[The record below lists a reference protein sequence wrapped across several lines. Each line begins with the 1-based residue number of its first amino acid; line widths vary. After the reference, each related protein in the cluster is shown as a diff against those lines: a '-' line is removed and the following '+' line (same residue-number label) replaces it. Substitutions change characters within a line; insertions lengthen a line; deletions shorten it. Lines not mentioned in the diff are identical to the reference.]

1 MSNDNE
7 YIERRKEKIKS
18 LRDMGL
24 DPFSNTYVRE
34 NSVKDILQ
42 KYSGTNP
49 KSFSLRIA
57 LFKSVICLI
66 NFICN
71 NRINK

>member
-18 LRDMGL
+18 LRDMGI
-24 DPFSNTYVRE
+24 DPFSNTYDRE
-34 NSVKDILQ
+34 NSVEDILQ

-49 KSFSLRIA
+49 KSFELDNEIFKIA
-57 LFKSVICLI
+57 G
-66 NFICN
+66 
-71 NRINK
+71 RE

>member
-18 LRDMGL
+18 LRDMGI
-24 DPFSNTYVRE
+24 DPFSNTYDRE
-34 NSVKDILQ
+34 NSVEDILQ

-49 KSFSLRIA
+49 
-57 LFKSVICLI
+57 
-66 NFICN
+66 
-71 NRINK
+71 